1 MTGGTIL
8 VVDDEEKVRDF
19 LKRIISLEGYVVYE
33 APDITTARKLLQ
45 KEDINVVVSDV
56 KLPDG
61 SGLSLIRTIKVYYP
75 RAEIILLTAHARIHE
90 VVAAMRSGAFDYIS
104 KGTDINKLMPMIA
117 NAVEKAM
124 TRRLVEELKEVLANW
139 EGNMSQLR
147 QVIERVVGPE
157 DQGQAPDGPLPS
169 LPGEEHKGKPMLVF
183 DLASV
188 EKLHIQR
195 VLNYTRGNKV
205 EAARLLNIGLTT
217 VYRKIEE
224 YGLG

>member
-8 VVDDEEKVRDF
+8 VVDDEEKVRGF

-45 KEDINVVVSDV
+45 KEDINVVV
-56 KLPDG
+56 
-61 SGLSLIRTIKVYYP
+61 IIK
-75 RAEIILLTAHARIHE
+75 
-90 VVAAMRSGAFDYIS
+90 GA
-104 KGTDINKLMPMIA
+104 DINKLMPLIA
-117 NAVEKAM
+117 SAVEKAM

-147 QVIERVVGPE
+147 EVIERVVGPA
-157 DQGQAPDGPLPS
+157 DHQGPAPDGLAP
-169 LPGEEHKGKPMLVF
+169 LPGEEHQGKPLQVF

>member
-1 MTGGTIL
+1 M
-8 VVDDEEKVRDF
+8 VDDEEKIRGF

-104 KGTDINKLMPMIA
+104 KGTDINRLMPLIA
-117 NAVEKAM
+117 SAVEKAM

-139 EGNMSQLR
+139 EGNMSELQ
-147 QVIERVVGPE
+147 QVIGRVLGPE
-157 DQGQAPDGPLPS
+157 NFGEPAPDGAHMS
-169 LPGEEHKGKPMLVF
+169 LPGEEQKGKPLQLF

-188 EKLHIQR
+188 EKMHIQR